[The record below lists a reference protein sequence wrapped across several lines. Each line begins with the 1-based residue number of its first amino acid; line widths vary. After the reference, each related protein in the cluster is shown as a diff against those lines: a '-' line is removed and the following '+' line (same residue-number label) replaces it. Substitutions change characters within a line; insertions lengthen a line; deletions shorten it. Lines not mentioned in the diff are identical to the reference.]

1 MSKALLCVGDGA
13 PVPRHLSDVVMVV
26 AVLIVVI
33 STLDSA
39 SAWQDAAQVL
49 VTETLAAVVATMV
62 LAVVK
67 PSAHDRM

>member
-39 SAWQDAAQVL
+39 SAWQDTAQVL
-49 VTETLAAVVATMV
+49 IAETVAAVVAAMV
-62 LAVVK
+62 VAVVK
-67 PSAHDRM
+67 PSAHVRI